1 MQDEDEFIQTLTIYK
16 ARMEYKPDGNP
27 VYFKIISGME
37 IRTTRGKYFSVGKV
51 WVNSYEEEKQVSSE
65 KFRPG

>member
-16 ARMEYKPDGNP
+16 TGFESMTW
-27 VYFKIISGME
+27 KIISGIE

-51 WVNSYEEEKQVSSE
+51 SPVNKDQDYENQVSSDE
-65 KFRPG
+65 

>member
-16 ARMEYKPDGNP
+16 SGFES
-27 VYFKIISGME
+27 VTWKIISGLE

-51 WVNSYEEEKQVSSE
+51 SVNNKVEEKQVSSE
-65 KFRPG
+65 KIQPG